1 MKVAL
6 YARVS
11 SERQAEKDLS
21 IPSQLKALR
30 EHAAKQGWAVVR
42 EFVDEAQS
50 ARTAD
55 RPAFQE
61 MIGLAKQKS
70 SPFQAI
76 VVWNLSRFARNRED
90 SVVYKSLLRQRG
102 IQVLSFNERFDD
114 SATGRFYE
122 AITEAIDEF
131 YSIRIGQDTLRG
143 MRENAQRGFW
153 NGSLVRFG
161 FRTKKV
167 NDGNGN
173 PKNIVVVNEAEAR
186 VVREIFRLY
195 PSGMGAKAIAKRFN
209 EKGIS
214 YRGKQ
219 KWDRQRILDILGQ
232 PAYAGRLYFNRE
244 NHRERTLKPES
255 EWVLFKVPP
264 IVDESVFK
272 RVQEIK
278 WMRDPNR
285 TNPAITSS
293 PTLLSG
299 LVKCGLCGAS
309 MTLETGKGGRY
320 RYYNCRDFLRKGPTA
335 CKGQRV
341 PAPLLEVQIKNHL
354 VDRLFTPG
362 RVREILKGLHKIAVN
377 QAKERGGLRQELQRK
392 LGDTENKL
400 RRIYTVIEE
409 GALELSLLKDP
420 LRELQQEKSGL
431 QQQLATLPE
440 PKGVPLAC
448 YSGPVIEKA
457 RKQLRDLFLA
467 EDSRMAKAYL
477 NFLVEKIILTGK
489 QVHIEGKTARIAAM
503 MNERPEKIASPASV
517 PTADIGWL
525 PGEGSNLRHGD
536 YDLPSLPRG

>member
-1 MKVAL
+1 MNIAL

-30 EHAAKQGWAVVR
+30 EYAAKQGWAIVR

-61 MIGLAKQKS
+61 MIGLAKQKN

-90 SVVYKSLLRQRG
+90 SVVYKSLLRKRG
-102 IQVLSFNERFDD
+102 IQVISFNERFDD

-143 MRENAQRGFW
+143 MKENAQRGFW

-161 FRTKKV
+161 FQTKRV
-167 NDGNGN
+167 NDSGGNL
-173 PKNIVVVNEAEAR
+173 KNAVAINEAEAS

-209 EKGIS
+209 ERGVP
-214 YRGKQ
+214 YRGKV

-232 PAYAGRLYFNRE
+232 PAYVGRLYFNRE

-255 EWVLFKVPP
+255 EWVLFGVPP
-264 IVDESVFK
+264 IVDENTFK
-272 RVQEIK
+272 QVEEIK
-278 WMRDPNR
+278 RMRDPNQ
-285 TNPAITSS
+285 TNPAITAS

-320 RYYNCRDFLRKGPTA
+320 RYYNCRDFLRKGSSV

-341 PAPLLEVQIKNHL
+341 PAPTLETEIKNHL

-362 RVREILKGLHKIAVN
+362 RVRELLKGLHKLAVR
-377 QAKERGGLRQELQRK
+377 QSQERGSQRQELQHK
-392 LGDTENKL
+392 LADTEKRL
-400 RRIYTVIEE
+400 QRIYHVIEE
-409 GALELSLLKDP
+409 GTLDLSDLKDR
-420 LRELQQEKSGL
+420 LKELQREKSTL
-431 QQQLATLPE
+431 EQQLATLPE
-440 PKGVPLAC
+440 LKGVPLMY

-457 RKQLRDLFLA
+457 RKQLRELFLT

-477 NFLVEKIILTGK
+477 NFLVEKITLTGK
-489 QVHIEGKTARIAAM
+489 QVKIEGKTARIAAM
-503 MNERPEKIASPASV
+503 MNQRPEKIDSPALV

-525 PGEGSNLRHGD
+525 PGQDSNLGHAR
-536 YDLPSLPRG
+536 